1 MVDFEQIN
9 VCWVIPKLN
18 RQKDNSDCNNYNEN
32 DSIIQALIRKIFV
45 GNRFSGMVPKVYLQ
59 L

>member
-32 DSIIQALIRKIFV
+32 DSII
-45 GNRFSGMVPKVYLQ
+45 
-59 L
+59 

>member
-18 RQKDNSDCNNYNEN
+18 HQKDNSDYNNYNEN
-32 DSIIQALIRKIFV
+32 DSIIQALIRKIFF